1 MRRSVTASQRT
12 SLARTASRRD
22 AIREILA
29 RGPMPSQDELQRHLR
44 ARGIRAAQATL
55 SRDLAALGVRR
66 GSGPAGPR
74 YVMEGDAGGLPIE
87 PVRRLAE
94 SVETNGL
101 MVVVR
106 TKASAASTVARAL
119 DDAHLPDVLGTLAGD
134 DTIFVVP
141 GSAHGCAALVKRLR
155 DLLGV

>member
-1 MRRSVTASQRT
+1 MRGAGTT
-12 SLARTASRRD
+12 PRTASRRD

-29 RGPMPSQDELQRHLR
+29 RGAVPSQDELQRHLR

-94 SVETNGL
+94 SVETNGH
-101 MVVVR
+101 MIVVR

-119 DDAHLPDVLGTLAGD
+119 DDAHVPDLLGTLAGD

-141 GSAHGCAALVKRLR
+141 GSARGTAALVKRLR
-155 DLLGV
+155 ELLGV

>member
-1 MRRSVTASQRT
+1 MLSSE
-12 SLARTASRRD
+12 SRRD

-29 RGPMPSQDELQRHLR
+29 RGTVPSQDELQRLLR

-66 GSGPAGPR
+66 GSGPGGPR
-74 YVMEGDAGGLPIE
+74 YVIEGDGGGLPIE

-119 DDAHLPDVLGTLAGD
+119 DDAHLPDILGTLAGD
-134 DTIFVVP
+134 DTLFVVP
-141 GSAHGCAALVKRLR
+141 GKASSGPALVKKLR
-155 DLLGV
+155 RLLGV

>member
-1 MRRSVTASQRT
+1 MTRRPATAAGP
-12 SLARTASRRD
+12 ARAPAAARRD

-29 RGPMPSQDELQRHLR
+29 RGPVPSQDELQRHLR

-74 YVMEGDAGGLPIE
+74 YVIEGDAGGLPIE

-106 TKASAASTVARAL
+106 TKASAASTVARAI
-119 DDAHLPDVLGTLAGD
+119 DDARLPEVLGTLAGD

-141 GSAHGCAALVKRLR
+141 GSARGAASLVKGLR
-155 DLLGV
+155 RLLGV

>member
-1 MRRSVTASQRT
+1 MRRAVPTP
-12 SLARTASRRD
+12 ARTASRRD

-29 RGPMPSQDELQRHLR
+29 RGPVPSQDELQRHLR

-74 YVMEGDAGGLPIE
+74 YVIEGDAGGLPIE

-106 TKASAASTVARAL
+106 TKASAASTVARAI

-134 DTIFVVP
+134 DTIFIVP
-141 GSAHGCAALVKRLR
+141 GGARGAASLVKTLR
-155 DLLGV
+155 QLLGV

>member
-1 MRRSVTASQRT
+1 MGRALSTHAGRVSTA
-12 SLARTASRRD
+12 ARRD
-22 AIREILA
+22 AIREIIA
-29 RGPMPSQDELQRHLR
+29 QRPVASQDELQRHLQ

-66 GSGPAGPR
+66 GSGPEGPR
-74 YVMEGDAGGLPIE
+74 YVIDGDSGGLPIE

-141 GSAHGCAALVKRLR
+141 GSARGATALVKQLR
-155 DLLGV
+155 ELLGV

>member
-1 MRRSVTASQRT
+1 VHAP
-12 SLARTASRRD
+12 ARTASRRD

-29 RGPMPSQDELQRHLR
+29 RQVVPSQDELRRLLR

-55 SRDLAALGVRR
+55 SRDLTALGVRR
-66 GSGPAGPR
+66 WAGSDGPR
-74 YVMEGDAGGLPIE
+74 YVIEGDGGGLAIE
-87 PVRRLAE
+87 PLRRLVDG
-94 SVETNGL
+94 VETNGV

-119 DDAHLPDVLGTLAGD
+119 DDARLPDVLGTLAGD

-141 GSAHGCAALVKRLR
+141 GSARGGPALVRHLRRLFE
-155 DLLGV
+155 LTA

>member
-1 MRRSVTASQRT
+1 MADAVN
-12 SLARTASRRD
+12 TASRRD

-29 RGPMPSQDELQRHLR
+29 RGVVPNQAELRRHLR
-44 ARGIRAAQATL
+44 SRGIKAAQATL

-66 GSGPAGPR
+66 AAGPEGAR
-74 YVMEGDAGGLPIE
+74 YVIEGDAGGLPIE

-141 GSAHGCAALVKRLR
+141 GSARGATALVRHLR
-155 DLLGV
+155 RLLGV

>member
-1 MRRSVTASQRT
+1 MAD
-12 SLARTASRRD
+12 AANTASRRD

-29 RGPMPSQDELQRHLR
+29 RGVVPNQAELRRHLR
-44 ARGIRAAQATL
+44 SRGIKAAQATL
-55 SRDLAALGVRR
+55 SRDLAALGVHRA
-66 GSGPAGPR
+66 AGPEGAR
-74 YVMEGDAGGLPIE
+74 YVIEGDAGGLPIE

-141 GSAHGCAALVKRLR
+141 GSARGATALVKHLR
-155 DLLGV
+155 RLLGV

>member
-1 MRRSVTASQRT
+1 MGRA
-12 SLARTASRRD
+12 ARPPAPAHAGSRRD

-29 RGPMPSQDELQRHLR
+29 RGNVPSQDELRRQLR
-44 ARGIRAAQATL
+44 DRGIRAAQATL

-66 GSGPAGPR
+66 GTGPEGPR
-74 YVMEGDAGGLPIE
+74 YVIEGDAGGLPIE

-141 GSAHGCAALVKRLR
+141 GRGRSGAALVKRLR
-155 DLLGV
+155 RLLGV

>member
-1 MRRSVTASQRT
+1 MART
-12 SLARTASRRD
+12 SSPPRASSRRD

-29 RGPMPSQDELQRHLR
+29 RDAVPSQDELQRHLR

-74 YVMEGDAGGLPIE
+74 YVIEADAGGLPIE
-87 PVRRLAE
+87 PVRPLAE
-94 SVETNGL
+94 SVATNGL

-106 TKASAASTVARAL
+106 TKASAASTVARAI
-119 DDAHLPDVLGTLAGD
+119 DDARLPDVLGTLAGD
-134 DTIFVVP
+134 DTILIVP
-141 GSAHGCAALVKRLR
+141 GSAHGATALVKQLR
-155 DLLGV
+155 QLLSV

>member
-1 MRRSVTASQRT
+1 MRGAGTT
-12 SLARTASRRD
+12 PRTASRRD

-29 RGPMPSQDELQRHLR
+29 RGAVPSQDELQRHLR
-44 ARGIRAAQATL
+44 ARGIHAAQATL

-74 YVMEGDAGGLPIE
+74 YVMDGDAGGLPIE

-94 SVETNGL
+94 CVETNGL

-106 TKASAASTVARAL
+106 TKASAASTVARAI

-134 DTIFVVP
+134 DTIFIVP
-141 GSAHGCAALVKRLR
+141 GGARGAAALVKRLR
-155 DLLGV
+155 QLLGV

>member
-1 MRRSVTASQRT
+1 MARPGTASRPP
-12 SLARTASRRD
+12 SHARAASRRD

-29 RGPMPSQDELQRHLR
+29 RGVVPSQDELQRHLR

-66 GSGPAGPR
+66 GSGPEGPR
-74 YVMEGDAGGLPIE
+74 YLMEGDAGGLPIE

-101 MVVVR
+101 KVVVR
-106 TKASAASTVARAL
+106 TKASAASTVARAI
-119 DDAHLPDVLGTLAGD
+119 DDARLPDVLGTLAGD

-141 GSAHGCAALVKRLR
+141 GSARGAAALVKHLR
-155 DLLGV
+155 QLLGV

>member
-1 MRRSVTASQRT
+1 M
-12 SLARTASRRD
+12 ARTKPASRAHAASRRD

-29 RGPMPSQDELQRHLR
+29 RGAVPSQDELQRHLR

-74 YVMEGDAGGLPIE
+74 YVMDGDAGGLPIE

-101 MVVVR
+101 MIVVR

-119 DDAHLPDVLGTLAGD
+119 DDAHLPDLLGTLAGD

-141 GSAHGCAALVKRLR
+141 GSARGAAALVKNLR
-155 DLLGV
+155 RLLGV

>member
-1 MRRSVTASQRT
+1 MARAATTAVR
-12 SLARTASRRD
+12 AASRRD

-29 RGPMPSQDELQRHLR
+29 RGAVPSQDELRRQLR

-66 GSGPAGPR
+66 GSGPEGPR
-74 YVMEGDAGGLPIE
+74 YVMEGDGGGLPLE

-106 TKASAASTVARAL
+106 TKASAASTVARAI

-134 DTIFVVP
+134 DTIFIVP
-141 GSAHGCAALVKRLR
+141 GSARGAAALVRRLR

>member
-1 MRRSVTASQRT
+1 MTRRPAIHDRPA
-12 SLARTASRRD
+12 LAHAAARRD

-29 RGPMPSQDELQRHLR
+29 RGPVPSQDELQRHLR

-66 GSGPAGPR
+66 GSGPSGPR
-74 YVMEGDAGGLPIE
+74 YVIEGDTGGLPIE

-106 TKASAASTVARAL
+106 TKASAASTVARAI
-119 DDAHLPDVLGTLAGD
+119 DDARLPDVLGTLAGD

-141 GSAHGCAALVKRLR
+141 GSARGAAALVKQLR
-155 DLLGV
+155 GLLGV

>member
-1 MRRSVTASQRT
+1 
-12 SLARTASRRD
+12 
-22 AIREILA
+22 
-29 RGPMPSQDELQRHLR
+29 
-44 ARGIRAAQATL
+44 
-55 SRDLAALGVRR
+55 VRR
-66 GSGPAGPR
+66 GSGPSGPR
-74 YVMEGDAGGLPIE
+74 YALEGDDGGLPIE

-119 DDAHLPDVLGTLAGD
+119 DDARLPDVLGTLAGD

-141 GSAHGCAALVKRLR
+141 GKGRSGTALVKTLR
-155 DLLGV
+155 RLLGV

>member
-1 MRRSVTASQRT
+1 VPRAAPRSPHS
-12 SLARTASRRD
+12 SSSTASRRD

-29 RGPMPSQDELQRHLR
+29 RGAVPSQDELRRQLR
-44 ARGIRAAQATL
+44 GRGIVAAQATL

-66 GSGPAGPR
+66 GTGPDGPR
-74 YVMEGDAGGLPIE
+74 YVIESDAGGLPIE

-141 GSAHGCAALVKRLR
+141 GSARGATALVKHLR
-155 DLLGV
+155 RLLGV

>member
-1 MRRSVTASQRT
+1 MARAVPTPV
-12 SLARTASRRD
+12 RTASRRD

-29 RGPMPSQDELQRHLR
+29 RGPVPSQDELQRHLR

-74 YVMEGDAGGLPIE
+74 YVIDGDGGGLPIE

-106 TKASAASTVARAL
+106 TKASAASTVARAI
-119 DDAHLPDVLGTLAGD
+119 DDARLPDVLGTLAGD
-134 DTIFVVP
+134 DTIFIVP
-141 GSAHGCAALVKRLR
+141 GSARGAAALVKTLR
-155 DLLGV
+155 QLLGV

>member
-1 MRRSVTASQRT
+1 VREIIARHAVASQ
-12 SLARTASRRD
+12 D
-22 AIREILA
+22 
-29 RGPMPSQDELQRHLR
+29 DLQRYLE

-66 GSGPAGPR
+66 GSGPEGPR
-74 YVMEGDAGGLPIE
+74 YVIEGDDGGLPIE

-94 SVETNGL
+94 SVETNGV

-106 TKASAASTVARAL
+106 TKASAASTIARAL
-119 DDAHLPDVLGTLAGD
+119 DDARLPEVLGTLAGD

-141 GSAHGCAALVKRLR
+141 GRGTSGATLVKKLR
-155 DLLGV
+155 RLLGV

>member
-1 MRRSVTASQRT
+1 MARV
-12 SLARTASRRD
+12 LPPPARTASRRD

-29 RGPMPSQDELQRHLR
+29 RGPVPSQDELQRHLR

-106 TKASAASTVARAL
+106 TKASAASTVARAI

-134 DTIFVVP
+134 DTIFIVP
-141 GSAHGCAALVKRLR
+141 GGARGAASLVKTLR
-155 DLLGV
+155 QLLGV

>member
-1 MRRSVTASQRT
+1 MARSAFTPGRA
-12 SLARTASRRD
+12 ASRRD

-29 RGPMPSQDELQRHLR
+29 RGAVPSQDELQRHLR

-66 GSGPAGPR
+66 GSGPEGPR
-74 YVMEGDAGGLPIE
+74 YVIDGDAGGLPIE

-94 SVETNGL
+94 AVETNGL

-106 TKASAASTVARAL
+106 TKASAASTVARAI
-119 DDAHLPDVLGTLAGD
+119 DDAHLPNVLGTLAGD
-134 DTIFVVP
+134 DTIFIVP
-141 GSAHGCAALVKRLR
+141 SGPRGAAALVRRLR
-155 DLLGV
+155 QLLGV

>member
-1 MRRSVTASQRT
+1 MARSVHIGRTVPAS
-12 SLARTASRRD
+12 TASRRD
-22 AIREILA
+22 AIRELLA
-29 RGPMPSQDELQRHLR
+29 RGTVPSQEELQRLLQ

-66 GSGPAGPR
+66 GSGPEGPR
-74 YVMEGDAGGLPIE
+74 YLIDGDEGGLPIE

-106 TKASAASTVARAL
+106 TKASAASTVARAI
-119 DDAHLPDVLGTLAGD
+119 DDARLPDVLGTLAGD

-141 GSAHGCAALVKRLR
+141 GRDHSGTAVVKRLR
-155 DLLGV
+155 KLLGV

>member
-1 MRRSVTASQRT
+1 MARAGIRPLRSAPVS
-12 SLARTASRRD
+12 TASRRD

-29 RGPMPSQDELQRHLR
+29 QRTIGSQDDLQRHLE

-66 GSGPAGPR
+66 GSGPEGPR
-74 YVMEGDAGGLPIE
+74 YVIDGDTGGLPIE

-119 DDAHLPDVLGTLAGD
+119 DDARLPDVLGTLAGD

-141 GSAHGCAALVKRLR
+141 GSARGATALVKHLR
-155 DLLGV
+155 QLLGV